1 MKHLLVYTE
10 LQEAING
17 LLSLRDRHVR
27 HVKTPPQ
34 LSNPCFLFQLAK
46 GGSIPSE
53 VVGELCKVQEWRLER
68 EKRRHVWIKSAK
80 EVF

>member
-27 HVKTPPQ
+27 HVKPPPTAEQ
-34 LSNPCFLFQLAK
+34 PLLPLSACQRGFNTQ
-46 GGSIPSE
+46 
-53 VVGELCKVQEWRLER
+53 
-68 EKRRHVWIKSAK
+68 
-80 EVF
+80 